1 MARRTKRVTGGGPL
15 HNHDELFTFFVLKL
29 STQDDTAAEGEPTTK
44 TLNL

>member
-1 MARRTKRVTGGGPL
+1 MARRTKRVTGGGTL